1 MTEGPIREL
10 SILLSKS
17 NKTHVKFI
25 TIKDNS
31 QKTKWCTIG
40 KVNDWIR
47 RYSTNYYIV
56 RGLEGGIHFHL
67 VALLH
72 KHAVLKVTAK
82 GIHFHIQS
90 LNRMETF
97 PMEDVILDQIRLDC
111 HLRDMYREKAIVMLS
126 IPPPC
131 VEISLAIQKY
141 WKSKH
146 AKAKRLQAKLTK
158 CLHVNRIFSYLEK
171 NLMENPPAI
180 IMEYNTHIIKYNG
193 ITL

>member
-1 MTEGPIREL
+1 MCEAPIREL

-17 NKTHVKFI
+17 NKTRVKFI

-72 KHAVLKVTAK
+72 EKAVLKVIAK

-97 PMEDVILDQIRLDC
+97 PMDDVIIDDIRCGEHFRKMHVEL
-111 HLRDMYREKAIVMLS
+111 AIRRNH
-126 IPPPC
+126 IPPEC
-131 VEISLAIQKY
+131 VAIALAIRKY
-141 WKSKH
+141 WKSKY
-146 AKAKRLQAKLTK
+146 AKAKRLEAKITK

-171 NLMENPPAI
+171 NLMENPAEV
-180 IMEYNTHIIKYNG
+180 IMEYNTHIIKYSGN
-193 ITL
+193 TK